1 MMARQIQA
9 WLVRASLTLATAAT
23 ATAADWPRFRGPN
36 GSGVVEARNLP
47 TEFSP
52 VKNVRWKTA
61 LPIGHSSPVL
71 VGNRMIV
78 TAFEKDKLLTI
89 ALDLDSGKI
98 LWRGE
103 ITRARADRLHDNNN
117 PAAPSVA
124 ADRENVYAF
133 FADFGLVSY
142 TLDGKER
149 WRVPLGP
156 FRSYHGMGSSP
167 ILAGRTLLL
176 NCDQDVGS
184 FLVAID
190 TANGSIRWRKDRT
203 DKPGNGFS
211 TPLLNEAGDEV
222 MVLGPTQLT
231 AYAVADGAKLWWV
244 GGLPRQ
250 PKGSPVLAKD
260 SEGRPLV
267 ILSVQTVGDEQSM
280 IGRMPPWQVLVSM
293 LDTNKDGKITKEDLT
308 GQFAGFIEPFMQAD
322 ANGDGELSEEE
333 WKMYTTVAP
342 NALLAFR
349 PEGRGDLTSKVLWRQ
364 AKAIP
369 NVPTPLV
376 YQNVLYVIKEGGVLT
391 SLNPATGET
400 FKQGRVT
407 GALGFYFASPV
418 AADGKIYLTSQDGH
432 IAVLKA
438 GPQWE
443 ILRVNSMDEEMF
455 ATPALADGRIY
466 VRTRAALYCMETPPP
481 QP

>member
-1 MMARQIQA
+1 MASRYQ
-9 WLVRASLTLATAAT
+9 VFLTVLLLAAA
-23 ATAADWPRFRGPN
+23 ACAADWPRFRGPN
-36 GSGVVEARNLP
+36 GSGVAEARNLP
-47 TEFSP
+47 TEFSAS
-52 VKNVRWKTA
+52 KNVRWRTA
-61 LPIGHSSPVL
+61 LPVGHSSPVL
-71 VGNRMIV
+71 VGNRVIV

-89 ALDLDSGKI
+89 ALDRDSGKI

-103 ITRARADRLHDNNN
+103 VTRARSDRLHDNNN

-124 ADRENVYAF
+124 ADRENVYSF
-133 FADFGLVSY
+133 FADFGLASY

-190 TANGSIRWRKDRT
+190 TVNGSVRWRKDRA

-211 TPLLNEAGDEV
+211 TPVLNEAGDEV

-231 AYAVADGAKLWWV
+231 AYSVADGSKLWWV

-260 SEGRPLV
+260 AEGRPLV
-267 ILSVQTVGDEQSM
+267 ILSVQTVGDENSN
-280 IGRMPPWQVLVSM
+280 IARMPPWQVVFPM
-293 LDTNKDGKITKEDLT
+293 LDTNKDGKVTKEDLV
-308 GQFAGFIEPFMQAD
+308 GQLAGFIEPFMQAD
-322 ANGDGELSEEE
+322 ANGDGELTEDE
-333 WKMYTTVAP
+333 WKMYTLLAP
-342 NALLAFR
+342 NALLGIR

-364 AKAIP
+364 VKGIP
-369 NVPTPLV
+369 NVPSPLV

-391 SLNPATGET
+391 SLNPATGEVL
-400 FKQGRVT
+400 KQARVT
-407 GALGFYFASPV
+407 GAVDPYFASPV
-418 AADGKIYLTSQDGH
+418 AADGKVYLTTQSGR

-438 GPQWE
+438 GAQWE
-443 ILRVNSMDEEMF
+443 ILQVNSMDEEIF

-466 VRTRAALYCMETPPP
+466 VRTRAALYCVETPRQ